1 MYDFLTKPTQSVNRF
16 SSVELKEKRQL
27 DNIVAWPQSILRL
40 KANLIFPIH
49 FLYNF
54 NYMQVLK
61 ALKGEQY
68 NKELTRQ

>member
-1 MYDFLTKPTQSVNRF
+1 MTKPTQSVNRF
-16 SSVELKEKRQL
+16 SSAGVRIKKKKRQL

-68 NKELTRQ
+68 NKELTKP